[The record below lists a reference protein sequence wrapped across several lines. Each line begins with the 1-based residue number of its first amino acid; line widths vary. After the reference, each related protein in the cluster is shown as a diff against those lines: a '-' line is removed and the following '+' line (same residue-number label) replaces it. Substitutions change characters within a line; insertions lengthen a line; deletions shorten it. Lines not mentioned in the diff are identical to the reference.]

1 MNIVLLMF
9 ALPAL
14 AQSGGTVTVSGVVTS
29 AEDKYPLIGAHVIA
43 GDNNG
48 VSTLL
53 DGSYS
58 IDVKP
63 GDVLTYY
70 YVGYEEVKYTVP
82 DGAASIKHNVELK
95 AETKSLEDVVVIA
108 YGVRKKGTIAGSVST
123 VKAEKIENTPT
134 AAFDQA
140 LQGQVPGLTVLSS
153 SGEPSVAATLSI
165 RGTNSINSGTAPL
178 YILDGAAISSADFNT
193 INPADIESIS
203 VLKDASSTS
212 IYGARAANG
221 VVVITTK
228 RGRMASKPSITY
240 RMQLGFSQ
248 LTQNNWDLMNTA
260 ERIQYEK
267 EIGLTSGKNYD
278 LLGKTDV
285 NWLDAV
291 YNNAALLQNYELSVS
306 GASDRTNYYI
316 SGGYY
321 NQDGIAVGSYFD
333 RYSLRAN
340 VEQRAADW
348 LKIGTNT
355 MLNYQGIEQADEGS
369 YTLVTPISAARFML
383 PYWNPYRPDGSIAS
397 IDDGTWKGDG
407 QNPLEWLEKNRRE
420 YKKYKLV
427 SNIFAEATPVEG
439 LTIRS
444 QFSIDYSHMTGFGTS
459 TPSYG
464 PNLGEG
470 SAQRISTDGMSLS
483 VTNTVNYQFRKG
495 DKHSFNFLMGQEGV
509 DYHYEDFSILTEGQN
524 NDRLVNISTGTRASS
539 WSDTTDDDYG
549 YLSFFGRGE
558 YNYDNRY
565 YADFSV
571 RTDASSRFG
580 ADRRWAGFWSV
591 SFMWNLRQE
600 RFMDNASR
608 WLTNAQIAVST
619 GTSGNSSIPNYEHLA
634 LVSGGSDYFGNAGIA
649 PSQPGSDN
657 LGWEKL
663 WTTNLAFH
671 LGFWNRLNVD
681 LEFYNKRTSDMLMLV
696 PESYAN
702 KGYGYSWD
710 NIGVMVNRGFE
721 LNVTGTIF
729 SNRNFMWSVN
739 ANVSYNRNRILELY
753 NGVQEY
759 EVSKTAIEGEDGAY
773 QIMVNGLFTEENIDG
788 GVGIIDFYDAN
799 IDNTEDPGNN
809 AHNRYCV
816 TMPAFRDLVKH
827 DANNAVFAF
836 NAEGQYSS
844 TTAGTEVVDDYAT
857 AGVSS
862 TAGLKFFVLMPD
874 GYGGYYAAKEKTGW
888 VTVTDDMWD
897 ENGEIFQHRDYTIA
911 VTANSGAA
919 RSAVLVALPQ
929 TLAAEIDE
937 NGDLDA
943 QLLKADG
950 SYDLKDEYKP
960 YAFATVE
967 QDAPASGSG
976 DEGLSVICPTDVTT
990 QYYLD
995 NGFFKFEEL
1004 TRRAEL
1010 HLWYAVRFGKE
1021 FTVDEVISRLS
1032 QLGEVQTATPNRV
1045 IKRAYREDRKAYPV
1059 SQRMLERS
1067 SVTRVS
1073 GDYAY
1078 NDVLLPW
1085 QWHIINRGYRDNF
1098 VIGETDGKTVE
1109 EVQAKYRAGADVNCE
1124 KAWERT
1130 TGDPSI
1136 VVAVLDEGIY
1146 WRHPDLVNNM
1156 WENED
1161 EPYYSDAAG
1170 EHVRMRIATATDM
1183 RETISVTTSSTIRV

>member
-1 MNIVLLMF
+1 
-9 ALPAL
+9 
-14 AQSGGTVTVSGVVTS
+14 
-29 AEDKYPLIGAHVIA
+29 
-43 GDNNG
+43 
-48 VSTLL
+48 
-53 DGSYS
+53 
-58 IDVKP
+58 
-63 GDVLTYY
+63 
-70 YVGYEEVKYTVP
+70 
-82 DGAASIKHNVELK
+82 
-95 AETKSLEDVVVIA
+95 
-108 YGVRKKGTIAGSVST
+108 
-123 VKAEKIENTPT
+123 
-134 AAFDQA
+134 
-140 LQGQVPGLTVLSS
+140 
-153 SGEPSVAATLSI
+153 
-165 RGTNSINSGTAPL
+165 
-178 YILDGAAISSADFNT
+178 
-193 INPADIESIS
+193 
-203 VLKDASSTS
+203 
-212 IYGARAANG
+212 
-221 VVVITTK
+221 
-228 RGRMASKPSITY
+228 
-240 RMQLGFSQ
+240 
-248 LTQNNWDLMNTA
+248 
-260 ERIQYEK
+260 
-267 EIGLTSGKNYD
+267 
-278 LLGKTDV
+278 
-285 NWLDAV
+285 
-291 YNNAALLQNYELSVS
+291 
-306 GASDRTNYYI
+306 
-316 SGGYY
+316 
-321 NQDGIAVGSYFD
+321 
-333 RYSLRAN
+333 
-340 VEQRAADW
+340 
-348 LKIGTNT
+348 

-495 DKHSFNFLMGQEGV
+495 DKHSFNFLVGQEGV

-591 SFMWNLRQE
+591 SIMWNLRQE

-759 EVSKTAIEGEDGAY
+759 EMSQTSMKLVVGHDSGEFYINRFAGVNP
-773 QIMVNGLFTEENIDG
+773 VNG
-788 GVGIIDFYDAN
+788 DA
-799 IDNTEDPGNN
+799 
-809 AHNRYCV
+809 
-816 TMPAFRDLVKH
+816 L
-827 DANNAVFAF
+827 
-836 NAEGQYSS
+836 
-844 TTAGTEVVDDYAT
+844 
-857 AGVSS
+857 
-862 TAGLKFFVLMPD
+862 
-874 GYGGYYAAKEKTGW
+874 W
-888 VTVTDDMWD
+888 
-897 ENGEIFQHRDYTIA
+897 YTRC
-911 VTANSGAA
+911 G
-919 RSAVLVALPQ
+919 
-929 TLAAEIDE
+929 
-937 NGDLDA
+937 
-943 QLLKADG
+943 
-950 SYDLKDEYKP
+950 
-960 YAFATVE
+960 
-967 QDAPASGSG
+967 APATRSGI
-976 DEGLSVICPTDVTT
+976 LSVDEV
-990 QYYLD
+990 LD
-995 NGFFKFEEL
+995 LLGGCEVERIFPVDARYEER

-1067 SVTRVS
+1067 AVTRVS

-1098 VIGETDGKTVE
+1098 VIGDTDGKTVE

-1124 KAWERT
+1124 KAWECT

-1136 VVAVLDEGIY
+1136 VVAVLDDGIY

-1170 EHVRMRIATATDM
+1170 EHVSYEDRDGNGYAGDHFGYDFINNTGVISCDASSDTGHGTHVAGVIAARNNNGIGIASIAGGTEDA
-1183 RETISVTTSSTIRV
+1183 SSRPCRLR

>member
-9 ALPAL
+9 ALPVL

-123 VKAEKIENTPT
+123 VKAEKIENT
-134 AAFDQA
+134 
-140 LQGQVPGLTVLSS
+140 
-153 SGEPSVAATLSI
+153 
-165 RGTNSINSGTAPL
+165 
-178 YILDGAAISSADFNT
+178 
-193 INPADIESIS
+193 
-203 VLKDASSTS
+203 
-212 IYGARAANG
+212 
-221 VVVITTK
+221 
-228 RGRMASKPSITY
+228 
-240 RMQLGFSQ
+240 
-248 LTQNNWDLMNTA
+248 
-260 ERIQYEK
+260 
-267 EIGLTSGKNYD
+267 
-278 LLGKTDV
+278 
-285 NWLDAV
+285 
-291 YNNAALLQNYELSVS
+291 
-306 GASDRTNYYI
+306 
-316 SGGYY
+316 
-321 NQDGIAVGSYFD
+321 
-333 RYSLRAN
+333 
-340 VEQRAADW
+340 
-348 LKIGTNT
+348 

-383 PYWNPYRPDGSIAS
+383 PYWTPYRPDGSIAS

-470 SAQRISTDGMSLS
+470 SAQRISTDEMSLS

-495 DKHSFNFLMGQEGV
+495 DKHSFNFLVGQEGV

-759 EVSKTAIEGEDGAY
+759 EMSQTSMKLVVGHDSGEFYINRFAGVNP
-773 QIMVNGLFTEENIDG
+773 VNGDALWYTRDGELTNEMRDEDKVLVGKSMTAPWIGGFGTNISWKGLSLSAQFSWVADRWMINNDRYFDESNGRYSSYNQSRRLLDRWKEPGDVTDIPRHGVYTEFDDRLLEDASFLRLKNVMLSYSLPSELLSRSRFISGIRIYAQAQNLFTITGFSGLDPE
-788 GVGIIDFYDAN
+788 GVGNMYQAQYPMSRQF
-799 IDNTEDPGNN
+799 TFGL
-809 AHNRYCV
+809 
-816 TMPAFRDLVKH
+816 DLM
-827 DANNAVFAF
+827 F
-836 NAEGQYSS
+836 
-844 TTAGTEVVDDYAT
+844 
-857 AGVSS
+857 
-862 TAGLKFFVLMPD
+862 
-874 GYGGYYAAKEKTGW
+874 
-888 VTVTDDMWD
+888 
-897 ENGEIFQHRDYTIA
+897 
-911 VTANSGAA
+911 
-919 RSAVLVALPQ
+919 
-929 TLAAEIDE
+929 
-937 NGDLDA
+937 
-943 QLLKADG
+943 
-950 SYDLKDEYKP
+950 
-960 YAFATVE
+960 
-967 QDAPASGSG
+967 
-976 DEGLSVICPTDVTT
+976 
-990 QYYLD
+990 
-995 NGFFKFEEL
+995 
-1004 TRRAEL
+1004 
-1010 HLWYAVRFGKE
+1010 
-1021 FTVDEVISRLS
+1021 
-1032 QLGEVQTATPNRV
+1032 
-1045 IKRAYREDRKAYPV
+1045 
-1059 SQRMLERS
+1059 
-1067 SVTRVS
+1067 
-1073 GDYAY
+1073 
-1078 NDVLLPW
+1078 
-1085 QWHIINRGYRDNF
+1085 
-1098 VIGETDGKTVE
+1098 
-1109 EVQAKYRAGADVNCE
+1109 
-1124 KAWERT
+1124 
-1130 TGDPSI
+1130 
-1136 VVAVLDEGIY
+1136 
-1146 WRHPDLVNNM
+1146 
-1156 WENED
+1156 
-1161 EPYYSDAAG
+1161 
-1170 EHVRMRIATATDM
+1170 
-1183 RETISVTTSSTIRV
+1183 

>member
-1 MNIVLLMF
+1 MKQCYTLTGLDVLGKIRSYIRLLTVILLYVTF
-9 ALPAL
+9 ALPAS
-14 AQSGGTVTVSGVVTS
+14 AQGGGKAVSGIVKDDTGNPLIGVTVTVPGTTKGTTTD
-29 AEDKYPLIGAHVIA
+29 ANGTYTINA
-43 GDNNG
+43 DNSESLNF
-48 VSTLL
+48 S
-53 DGSYS
+53 
-58 IDVKP
+58 
-63 GDVLTYY
+63 
-70 YVGYEEVKYTVP
+70 YVGYKPQTIHVNNQSTIDVTMSEDNTSLEEV
-82 DGAASIKHNVELK
+82 
-95 AETKSLEDVVVIA
+95 VVVG
-108 YGVRKKGTIAGSVST
+108 YGVQKRRDIVGAVETLSTKGLEERMGSSMS
-123 VKAEKIENTPT
+123 ISRS
-134 AAFDQA
+134 
-140 LQGQVPGLTVLSS
+140 LQGAIPGLTMTFSD
-153 SGEPSVAATLSI
+153 GKPNRGATVRI
-165 RGTNSINSGTAPL
+165 RGAENSIGSGGSAL
-178 YILDGAAISSADFNT
+178 VMVDGVETDMST
-193 INPADIESIS
+193 VNPDDIESIS

-427 SNIFAEATPVEG
+427 SNIFAEATPIEG

-495 DKHSFNFLMGQEGV
+495 DKHSFNFLVGQEGV

-671 LGFWNRLNVD
+671 LGF
-681 LEFYNKRTSDMLMLV
+681 
-696 PESYAN
+696 
-702 KGYGYSWD
+702 
-710 NIGVMVNRGFE
+710 
-721 LNVTGTIF
+721 
-729 SNRNFMWSVN
+729 
-739 ANVSYNRNRILELY
+739 
-753 NGVQEY
+753 
-759 EVSKTAIEGEDGAY
+759 
-773 QIMVNGLFTEENIDG
+773 
-788 GVGIIDFYDAN
+788 
-799 IDNTEDPGNN
+799 
-809 AHNRYCV
+809 
-816 TMPAFRDLVKH
+816 
-827 DANNAVFAF
+827 
-836 NAEGQYSS
+836 
-844 TTAGTEVVDDYAT
+844 
-857 AGVSS
+857 
-862 TAGLKFFVLMPD
+862 
-874 GYGGYYAAKEKTGW
+874 
-888 VTVTDDMWD
+888 
-897 ENGEIFQHRDYTIA
+897 
-911 VTANSGAA
+911 
-919 RSAVLVALPQ
+919 
-929 TLAAEIDE
+929 
-937 NGDLDA
+937 
-943 QLLKADG
+943 
-950 SYDLKDEYKP
+950 
-960 YAFATVE
+960 
-967 QDAPASGSG
+967 
-976 DEGLSVICPTDVTT
+976 
-990 QYYLD
+990 
-995 NGFFKFEEL
+995 
-1004 TRRAEL
+1004 
-1010 HLWYAVRFGKE
+1010 
-1021 FTVDEVISRLS
+1021 
-1032 QLGEVQTATPNRV
+1032 
-1045 IKRAYREDRKAYPV
+1045 
-1059 SQRMLERS
+1059 
-1067 SVTRVS
+1067 
-1073 GDYAY
+1073 
-1078 NDVLLPW
+1078 
-1085 QWHIINRGYRDNF
+1085 
-1098 VIGETDGKTVE
+1098 
-1109 EVQAKYRAGADVNCE
+1109 
-1124 KAWERT
+1124 
-1130 TGDPSI
+1130 
-1136 VVAVLDEGIY
+1136 
-1146 WRHPDLVNNM
+1146 
-1156 WENED
+1156 
-1161 EPYYSDAAG
+1161 
-1170 EHVRMRIATATDM
+1170 
-1183 RETISVTTSSTIRV
+1183 

>member
-9 ALPAL
+9 ALPVL

-321 NQDGIAVGSYFD
+321 NKDGIAVGSYFD

-383 PYWNPYRPDGSIAS
+383 PYWSPYRPDGSIAS
-397 IDDGTWKGDG
+397 IDDGTVDRRFRHQYLMEGSVAVGAVLMGGRPLDDK
-407 QNPLEWLEKNRRE
+407 QRPLLRRVERPLQLLQPVAAPARPLEGARRRYRHTASRRIYRVRRPPSGGCVVPAPE
-420 YKKYKLV
+420 ERHAQLQPAV
-427 SNIFAEATPVEG
+427 GAAEPQPLHQRHPHLCPSAEPVYHNG
-439 LTIRS
+439 L
-444 QFSIDYSHMTGFGTS
+444 
-459 TPSYG
+459 
-464 PNLGEG
+464 LG
-470 SAQRISTDGMSLS
+470 SRP
-483 VTNTVNYQFRKG
+483 R
-495 DKHSFNFLMGQEGV
+495 
-509 DYHYEDFSILTEGQN
+509 
-524 NDRLVNISTGTRASS
+524 
-539 WSDTTDDDYG
+539 
-549 YLSFFGRGE
+549 GRGQ
-558 YNYDNRY
+558 Y
-565 YADFSV
+565 
-571 RTDASSRFG
+571 
-580 ADRRWAGFWSV
+580 
-591 SFMWNLRQE
+591 
-600 RFMDNASR
+600 
-608 WLTNAQIAVST
+608 
-619 GTSGNSSIPNYEHLA
+619 
-634 LVSGGSDYFGNAGIA
+634 VSGAVPHVA
-649 PSQPGSDN
+649 P
-657 LGWEKL
+657 
-663 WTTNLAFH
+663 
-671 LGFWNRLNVD
+671 
-681 LEFYNKRTSDMLMLV
+681 
-696 PESYAN
+696 
-702 KGYGYSWD
+702 
-710 NIGVMVNRGFE
+710 I
-721 LNVTGTIF
+721 
-729 SNRNFMWSVN
+729 
-739 ANVSYNRNRILELY
+739 
-753 NGVQEY
+753 
-759 EVSKTAIEGEDGAY
+759 
-773 QIMVNGLFTEENIDG
+773 
-788 GVGIIDFYDAN
+788 
-799 IDNTEDPGNN
+799 
-809 AHNRYCV
+809 
-816 TMPAFRDLVKH
+816 
-827 DANNAVFAF
+827 
-836 NAEGQYSS
+836 
-844 TTAGTEVVDDYAT
+844 
-857 AGVSS
+857 
-862 TAGLKFFVLMPD
+862 
-874 GYGGYYAAKEKTGW
+874 
-888 VTVTDDMWD
+888 
-897 ENGEIFQHRDYTIA
+897 
-911 VTANSGAA
+911 
-919 RSAVLVALPQ
+919 
-929 TLAAEIDE
+929 
-937 NGDLDA
+937 
-943 QLLKADG
+943 
-950 SYDLKDEYKP
+950 
-960 YAFATVE
+960 
-967 QDAPASGSG
+967 
-976 DEGLSVICPTDVTT
+976 
-990 QYYLD
+990 
-995 NGFFKFEEL
+995 
-1004 TRRAEL
+1004 
-1010 HLWYAVRFGKE
+1010 HLW
-1021 FTVDEVISRLS
+1021 S
-1032 QLGEVQTATPNRV
+1032 
-1045 IKRAYREDRKAYPV
+1045 
-1059 SQRMLERS
+1059 
-1067 SVTRVS
+1067 
-1073 GDYAY
+1073 
-1078 NDVLLPW
+1078 
-1085 QWHIINRGYRDNF
+1085 
-1098 VIGETDGKTVE
+1098 
-1109 EVQAKYRAGADVNCE
+1109 
-1124 KAWERT
+1124 
-1130 TGDPSI
+1130 
-1136 VVAVLDEGIY
+1136 
-1146 WRHPDLVNNM
+1146 
-1156 WENED
+1156 
-1161 EPYYSDAAG
+1161 
-1170 EHVRMRIATATDM
+1170 
-1183 RETISVTTSSTIRV
+1183 

>member
-9 ALPAL
+9 ALPVL

-123 VKAEKIENTPT
+123 VKAEKIE
-134 AAFDQA
+134 
-140 LQGQVPGLTVLSS
+140 
-153 SGEPSVAATLSI
+153 
-165 RGTNSINSGTAPL
+165 
-178 YILDGAAISSADFNT
+178 
-193 INPADIESIS
+193 
-203 VLKDASSTS
+203 
-212 IYGARAANG
+212 
-221 VVVITTK
+221 
-228 RGRMASKPSITY
+228 
-240 RMQLGFSQ
+240 
-248 LTQNNWDLMNTA
+248 
-260 ERIQYEK
+260 
-267 EIGLTSGKNYD
+267 
-278 LLGKTDV
+278 
-285 NWLDAV
+285 
-291 YNNAALLQNYELSVS
+291 
-306 GASDRTNYYI
+306 
-316 SGGYY
+316 
-321 NQDGIAVGSYFD
+321 
-333 RYSLRAN
+333 
-340 VEQRAADW
+340 
-348 LKIGTNT
+348 NT

-495 DKHSFNFLMGQEGV
+495 DKHSFNFLVGQEGV

-696 PESYAN
+696 P
-702 KGYGYSWD
+702 D
-710 NIGVMVNRGFE
+710 GFE

-759 EVSKTAIEGEDGAY
+759 EMSQTSMKLVVGHDSGEFYINRFAGVNP
-773 QIMVNGLFTEENIDG
+773 VNGDALWYTRDGELTNEMRDEDKVLVGKSMTAPWIGGFGTNISWKGLSLSAQFSWVADRWMINNDRYFDESNGRYSSYNQSRRLLDRWKEPGDVTDIPRHGVYTEFDDRLLEDASFLRLKNVMLSYSLPSELLSRSRFISGIRIYAQAQNLFTITGFSGLDPE
-788 GVGIIDFYDAN
+788 GVGNMYQAQYPMSRQF
-799 IDNTEDPGNN
+799 TFGL
-809 AHNRYCV
+809 
-816 TMPAFRDLVKH
+816 DLM
-827 DANNAVFAF
+827 F
-836 NAEGQYSS
+836 
-844 TTAGTEVVDDYAT
+844 
-857 AGVSS
+857 
-862 TAGLKFFVLMPD
+862 
-874 GYGGYYAAKEKTGW
+874 
-888 VTVTDDMWD
+888 
-897 ENGEIFQHRDYTIA
+897 
-911 VTANSGAA
+911 
-919 RSAVLVALPQ
+919 
-929 TLAAEIDE
+929 
-937 NGDLDA
+937 
-943 QLLKADG
+943 
-950 SYDLKDEYKP
+950 
-960 YAFATVE
+960 
-967 QDAPASGSG
+967 
-976 DEGLSVICPTDVTT
+976 
-990 QYYLD
+990 
-995 NGFFKFEEL
+995 
-1004 TRRAEL
+1004 
-1010 HLWYAVRFGKE
+1010 
-1021 FTVDEVISRLS
+1021 
-1032 QLGEVQTATPNRV
+1032 
-1045 IKRAYREDRKAYPV
+1045 
-1059 SQRMLERS
+1059 
-1067 SVTRVS
+1067 
-1073 GDYAY
+1073 
-1078 NDVLLPW
+1078 
-1085 QWHIINRGYRDNF
+1085 
-1098 VIGETDGKTVE
+1098 
-1109 EVQAKYRAGADVNCE
+1109 
-1124 KAWERT
+1124 
-1130 TGDPSI
+1130 
-1136 VVAVLDEGIY
+1136 
-1146 WRHPDLVNNM
+1146 
-1156 WENED
+1156 
-1161 EPYYSDAAG
+1161 
-1170 EHVRMRIATATDM
+1170 
-1183 RETISVTTSSTIRV
+1183 

>member
-9 ALPAL
+9 ALPVL

-123 VKAEKIENTPT
+123 VKAEKIE
-134 AAFDQA
+134 
-140 LQGQVPGLTVLSS
+140 
-153 SGEPSVAATLSI
+153 
-165 RGTNSINSGTAPL
+165 
-178 YILDGAAISSADFNT
+178 
-193 INPADIESIS
+193 
-203 VLKDASSTS
+203 
-212 IYGARAANG
+212 
-221 VVVITTK
+221 
-228 RGRMASKPSITY
+228 
-240 RMQLGFSQ
+240 
-248 LTQNNWDLMNTA
+248 
-260 ERIQYEK
+260 
-267 EIGLTSGKNYD
+267 
-278 LLGKTDV
+278 
-285 NWLDAV
+285 
-291 YNNAALLQNYELSVS
+291 
-306 GASDRTNYYI
+306 
-316 SGGYY
+316 
-321 NQDGIAVGSYFD
+321 
-333 RYSLRAN
+333 
-340 VEQRAADW
+340 
-348 LKIGTNT
+348 NT

-470 SAQRISTDGMSLS
+470 SAQRISTDEMSLS

-495 DKHSFNFLMGQEGV
+495 DKHSFNFLVGQEGV

-729 SNRNFMWSVN
+729 SNRNVMWSVN

-759 EVSKTAIEGEDGAY
+759 EMSQTAIEGEDGAY

-809 AHNRYCV
+809 VHNRYCV

-862 TAGLKFFVLMPD
+862 TAGLKFFVLMQGVQDVINPQNFPKLHVLRLANNQRRLIYD
-874 GYGGYYAAKEKTGW
+874 LSNNIATNFGGFYDETAHNGEQFGPFPSRLLKWTADEANGVTGLDTLVLSVNYFQGSIPSFEDDNTVGYYTEHDIINSADTLPRKMLTVKRVMPQLKMFAINLNRLTGPLPEW
-888 VTVTDDMWD
+888 LLYHPSLDWWD
-897 ENGEIFQHRDYTIA
+897 PGTLIFTQE
-911 VTANSGAA
+911 G
-919 RSAVLVALPQ
+919 
-929 TLAAEIDE
+929 
-937 NGDLDA
+937 
-943 QLLKADG
+943 
-950 SYDLKDEYKP
+950 KDELGNL
-960 YAFATVE
+960 AGFSNL
-967 QDAPASGSG
+967 PANLNYYYEVYTKKQAGVVGGDDTASSG
-976 DEGLSVICPTDVTT
+976 
-990 QYYLD
+990 
-995 NGFFKFEEL
+995 K
-1004 TRRAEL
+1004 
-1010 HLWYAVRFGKE
+1010 
-1021 FTVDEVISRLS
+1021 
-1032 QLGEVQTATPNRV
+1032 
-1045 IKRAYREDRKAYPV
+1045 
-1059 SQRMLERS
+1059 
-1067 SVTRVS
+1067 
-1073 GDYAY
+1073 
-1078 NDVLLPW
+1078 
-1085 QWHIINRGYRDNF
+1085 
-1098 VIGETDGKTVE
+1098 
-1109 EVQAKYRAGADVNCE
+1109 
-1124 KAWERT
+1124 
-1130 TGDPSI
+1130 
-1136 VVAVLDEGIY
+1136 
-1146 WRHPDLVNNM
+1146 
-1156 WENED
+1156 
-1161 EPYYSDAAG
+1161 
-1170 EHVRMRIATATDM
+1170 
-1183 RETISVTTSSTIRV
+1183 